1 MDAFKI
7 LCALSVVFCAAI
19 IEAAPIKRYDQRQD
33 GDLNIQAHL
42 DKIVLLIIPSK
53 NINILD
59 IKGQGQFDN
68 YEDILPLFGGKAES
82 SLNEFKFKSAA
93 DLDKEKKTAIT
104 EIKDEKKDIFD
115 STKQQKPVI
124 PDKPEPKETKVEP
137 KKPSSSVEI
146 APKKVENDTR
156 SGPESQKRLTP
167 KSDSGRTY
175 QTVHSANNRE
185 RVIAI
190 SNQDEVKKEEV
201 PHNATKIEKL

>member
-7 LCALSVVFCAAI
+7 LCALGVVFCATI
-19 IEAAPIKRYDQRQD
+19 IEAVPIKRYDQRQD

-82 SLNEFKFKSAA
+82 LNEVKFKSAT
-93 DLDKEKKTAIT
+93 DLDKEKKTT
-104 EIKDEKKDIFD
+104 VVEIKEDKKDNVDNKKLIA
-115 STKQQKPVI
+115 
-124 PDKPEPKETKVEP
+124 DKPESKETKVEP
-137 KKPSSSVEI
+137 KKPVVDI
-146 APKKVENDTR
+146 APKKVENETR
-156 SGPESQKRLTP
+156 PGSETQKRLTP

-175 QTVHSANNRE
+175 HTVHSANNRE

-190 SNQDEVKKEEV
+190 SNQDEIKKEDV

>member
-7 LCALSVVFCAAI
+7 LCALGVVFCVA
-19 IEAAPIKRYDQRQD
+19 IEAVPIKRYDQRQD

-68 YEDILPLFGGKAES
+68 YEDLLPLFGGKAES
-82 SLNEFKFKSAA
+82 LNDVKFKSVT
-93 DLDKEKKTAIT
+93 DLDKEKKTAVV
-104 EIKDEKKDIFD
+104 EIKEEKKD
-115 STKQQKPVI
+115 TLEKKPSVVDI
-124 PDKPEPKETKVEP
+124 KLEPKETKVEP
-137 KKPSSSVEI
+137 KKPAVEI
-146 APKKVENDTR
+146 APKKVENETR
-156 SGPESQKRLTP
+156 TGPETQKRLTP

-190 SNQDEVKKEEV
+190 SNQDEGKKEEAS
-201 PHNATKIEKL
+201 HGATKVEKL